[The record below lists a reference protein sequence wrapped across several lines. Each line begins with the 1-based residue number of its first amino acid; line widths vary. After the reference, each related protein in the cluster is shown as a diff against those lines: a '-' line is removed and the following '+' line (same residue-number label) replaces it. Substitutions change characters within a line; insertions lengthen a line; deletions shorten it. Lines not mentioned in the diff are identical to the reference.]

1 MEKVKQ
7 ELNTLNK
14 LGFDAEYVENI
25 KIPADNVLGAI
36 KFKNQAQFNERK
48 YTLQLFAK
56 TSNLEAKIY
65 ENSKVEKIEKM
76 VK

>member
-36 KFKNQAQFNERK
+36 KFKEDYICNWIEEN
-48 YTLQLFAK
+48 
-56 TSNLEAKIY
+56 Y
-65 ENSKVEKIEKM
+65 E
-76 VK
+76 